1 MMFNWL
7 ILFITF
13 SGLFVVVKSLQNELN
28 LTTNSSISY
37 LKYFR
42 NNSEWWEVELT
53 KDHKL
58 HSRAVY
64 DATIMLRKI
73 NNDSRNVHSCY
84 EFKVFRFT
92 DGSLR
97 RTGQFC
103 YPAVIITGYW
113 KCSTTALH
121 ALLAQY
127 PGALTTTGSKENC
140 PFNGGHQDRPLQLW
154 FDMLPRTVRPDQ
166 FLIDGCLLVDDHA
179 YMRKILRE
187 PNTFYIVSKIS
198 LFVKLNLS
206 RFVVLDFNSQLCR
219 LVVVCL

>member
-1 MMFNWL
+1 MSL
-7 ILFITF
+7 IWFVELFL
-13 SGLFVVVKSLQNELN
+13 LFCVSLAVEFVKAESNFIGN
-28 LTTNSSISY
+28 NTAPISF
-37 LKYFR
+37 LKDFQ

-64 DATIMLRKI
+64 DATIMLRRI
-73 NNDSRNVHSCY
+73 DIDSRKVHSCY

-92 DGSLR
+92 DGSHR

-127 PGALTTTGSKENC
+127 PGAITTTGSKENC

-166 FLIDGCLLVDDHA
+166 FVIDGCLLVDDHT
-179 YMRKILRE
+179 YMRQILRE
-187 PNTFYIVSKIS
+187 PNTFYIVSSIL
-198 LFVKLNLS
+198 LFFPHFFLIFIPLS
-206 RFVVLDFNSQLCR
+206 F
-219 LVVVCL
+219 